1 MAGLGGTMRRRQ
13 TAVALCVVLFA
24 SSFVSI
30 PVSANGPPAQVVIS
44 TPSTVISSDGVLQME
59 ATLYD
64 ALNNVVD
71 GEITWSASNGTIE
84 ESGLFFPWSAGMVTI
99 RAEHAGFNDTVVV
112 SVEAGWG
119 QSIRINTTD
128 QPRAKYP
135 FVLQADLIDSHDNP
149 RSGQD
154 VVWTVDGI
162 YVGQGEPS
170 WTPPSLGLYEV
181 VARYD
186 QLETTVTMEA
196 IAGDP
201 YEFVFPSNLILRS
214 GQGLQLYP
222 DLVDSYGQKM
232 NNTLAGNKVWT
243 VENGTITPVGYYY
256 ASAPGIWNL
265 SVRAGAIWGNST
277 IRVVPADA
285 SIVEIEITPDET
297 VYVSGESY
305 RLDAVRTDSQGYR
318 SAVPI
323 PLGNWTV
330 DNGILSQVGDEVHW
344 TPGQS
349 GQFAIDVIDSDVP
362 ASINVDVV
370 HGSAYATQL
379 VSSQSSVSSG
389 TQLALVHEATDT
401 FGNVWQVEANITKIE
416 GEFAAVEIFESYVS
430 IMPKEL
436 EVLRFSSSYFDASTG
451 IVHQAQWSGE
461 VTAGRLA
468 FIELPEPGT
477 QVAADS
483 YLDFDPKF
491 KDAYG
496 NTIPYVAVNWTVAG
510 VDRTLEIRMA
520 DGKWYPTEVGEHEIR
535 ANADGVFAAV
545 RINVVPGEGSSLVT
559 ADDAGLVIEAGVP
572 FDIFVELVDV
582 HQNKAPAESVELVT
596 GDFVLFDASSSGP
609 GYWQLTG
616 VTSGIYDLEI
626 AQGDAEHTIPLTIVP
641 GQAVRVITGMAN
653 ETRSQGEV
661 ALITV
666 WAEDSQGNRVEV
678 NPDKT
683 GVSCTSGK
691 ASHVKSDTWEIE
703 LEQAGSD
710 RSCTVEWNGLISQ
723 QFFDVDSV
731 LLSGALGSTNTA
743 VSIIIGLL
751 LMIFIVLVVLIR
763 KGSQKDEDWDDE
775 DYYDDDDFEEHSEEI
790 NTDVEETV
798 SAEPQT
804 EHSDAVQTVQESAEH
819 IQPEI
824 ADDVR
829 QELATKAGQ
838 VGVMQAAPGTSQG
851 DTGWYVDANTELQYW
866 NVGSD
871 GSWTRVQ

>member
-84 ESGLFFPWSAGMVTI
+84 ETGLFFPWSAGMVTI

-196 IAGDP
+196 IAGEP

-297 VYVSGESY
+297 AYVSGESY

-379 VSSQSSVSSG
+379 VASQSSVSSG
-389 TQLALVHEATDT
+389 TQLALVHEAMDT
-401 FGNVWQVEANITKIE
+401 FGNVWQVEANITKTE
-416 GEFAAVEIFESYVS
+416 GEFAAVEIFDSYVS

-483 YLDFDPKF
+483 YIDFDPKF

-582 HQNKAPAESVELVT
+582 HQNRAPAESVELVT

-626 AQGDAEHTIPLTIVP
+626 AQGNAEHTIPLTIVP

-763 KGSQKDEDWDDE
+763 KGSQKDADWDDE
-775 DYYDDDDFEEHSEEI
+775 DYYDDDDLEEHSEEI
-790 NTDVEETV
+790 NTEVEETD

-804 EHSDAVQTVQESAEH
+804 EHSDAVQTVQESAENN
-819 IQPEI
+819 QPEI
-824 ADDVR
+824 ADDLR

>member
-84 ESGLFFPWSAGMVTI
+84 ETGLFFPWSAGMVTI

-196 IAGDP
+196 IAGEP

-389 TQLALVHEATDT
+389 TQLALVHEAMDT
-401 FGNVWQVEANITKIE
+401 FGNVWQVEANITKTE
-416 GEFAAVEIFESYVS
+416 GEFAAVEIFDSYVS

-582 HQNKAPAESVELVT
+582 HQNRAPAESVELVT

-626 AQGDAEHTIPLTIVP
+626 AQGNAEHTIPLTIVP

-763 KGSQKDEDWDDE
+763 KGSQKDADWDDE
-775 DYYDDDDFEEHSEEI
+775 DYYDDDDLEEHSEEI
-790 NTDVEETV
+790 NTEVEETD

-804 EHSDAVQTVQESAEH
+804 EHSDAVQTVQESAENN
-819 IQPEI
+819 QPEI
-824 ADDVR
+824 ADDLR